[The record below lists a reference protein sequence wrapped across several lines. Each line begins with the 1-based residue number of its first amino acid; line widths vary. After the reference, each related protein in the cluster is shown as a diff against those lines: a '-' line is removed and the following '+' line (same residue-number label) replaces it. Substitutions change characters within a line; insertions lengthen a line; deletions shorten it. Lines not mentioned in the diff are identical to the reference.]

1 MKLILIRH
9 GETVWNKENRCQGFS
24 DIELSETGRKQANL
38 LALSLKDEKVD
49 AIYSSPL
56 KRAYDTACAIAEYHQ
71 IEVEVDEG
79 LKEMNQGD
87 LEGLT
92 LAELVANHK
101 NLLER
106 WLRTP
111 ASVKMPHGES
121 LAEVQRRAWSAIQRI
136 VRSHLDE
143 GVVVVSHNLAISAV
157 LCKVINLDLNHFRR
171 LRQDLGA
178 RNTIEFKKRRRML
191 ISMNE
196 TWHLSELKRMHT
208 S

>member
-1 MKLILIRH
+1 
-9 GETVWNKENRCQGFS
+9 
-24 DIELSETGRKQANL
+24 
-38 LALSLKDEKVD
+38 
-49 AIYSSPL
+49 
-56 KRAYDTACAIAEYHQ
+56 
-71 IEVEVDEG
+71 
-79 LKEMNQGD
+79 MNQGD

-111 ASVKMPHGES
+111 ASVRMPHGES
-121 LAEVQRRAWSAIQRI
+121 LAEVQRRVWSTIQRI
-136 VRSHLDE
+136 VRRHLDG
-143 GVVVVSHNLAISAV
+143 GVVVVSHNLAILAV

-178 RNTIEFKKRRRML
+178 RNTIEFEKRRRML
-191 ISMNE
+191 VSMNE

-208 S
+208 L